1 MKNYYWRGINLSGK
15 TVSGHLSVQTSQ
27 QLKKLLLK
35 QGVALLSFKEKQN
48 NLCFIQNLFKGLV
61 LFKKKITLKQKV
73 FFFEQL
79 SLLIDSGIELLRSLE
94 IIFNQIQDKH
104 FKKII
109 FRIISDVKKGKSF
122 AISIQEFPQVF
133 DSYIVSLICA
143 GEDSGKLSFV
153 LKNISEN
160 LGQRLNIL
168 KKVKQAS
175 LLPMIT
181 LMFALMLVFGIFIFV
196 IPQFELL
203 FNSFD
208 KELPGATKVVFGI
221 STFLRSDQF
230 LPYFLIFVLC
240 IFILKF
246 IFRMSFIKKIR
257 HRFILKIYFIGKI
270 FLYYD
275 LIIFLQTLS
284 MFLESGIDIQKSL
297 NFCKTTVNNYFLRKE
312 LGNVERLVVQGKSL
326 KDSMSLAAPD
336 YFSADILALVEV
348 GEQTGNLGKMLERA
362 GNICNQNLRN
372 KLNIVT
378 TILQPILLVFVGL
391 IIVLLM
397 ISVYLP
403 IFGMA
408 GIL

>member
-15 TVSGHLSVQTSQ
+15 TVSGYVSVQTSE
-27 QLKKLLLK
+27 QLKELLLK
-35 QGVALLSFKEKQN
+35 QGVALLSFKEKQG
-48 NLCFIQNLFKGLV
+48 NLSFIQNLFKDLV

-79 SLLIDSGIELLRSLE
+79 YLLIGSGIELLRSLE
-94 IIFNQIQDKH
+94 IILNQIQDKH

-109 FRIISDVKKGKSF
+109 YRIISDIKNGKSF
-122 AISIQEFPQVF
+122 AVSIREFPQVF
-133 DSYIVSLICA
+133 DSYVVSLISA
-143 GEDSGKLSFV
+143 GEDSGKLAFV

-160 LGQRLNIL
+160 LGQRLHIL

-175 LLPMIT
+175 LLPIIT
-181 LMFALMLVFGIFIFV
+181 LMFALILVFGIFIFV

-203 FNSFD
+203 FNSFE

-221 STFLRSDQF
+221 SAFMRSDQF
-230 LPYFLIFVLC
+230 LHYFLVFVIC
-240 IFILKF
+240 VFIIKFILR
-246 IFRMSFIKKIR
+246 ISFIKKIR

-297 NFCKTTVNNYFLRKE
+297 DFCKTTVNNFFLKKK
-312 LGNVERLVVQGKSL
+312 LGNVEKLVIQGKSL
-326 KDSMSLAAPD
+326 KSSMSLAASD

-362 GNICNQNLRN
+362 GNICNQNLQH
-372 KLNIVT
+372 KLNILT
-378 TILQPILLVFVGL
+378 TILQPVLLVFVGL

-397 ISVYLP
+397 LSVYLP